1 MQQTSERAH
10 HLQSSLIRDVAEKG
24 MQMRD
29 ILPLWFGEGQWPTS
43 QIAIE
48 AAQNALQAGDHF
60 YQPNNGK
67 PRLRSALAHYMN
79 GLYGTSKTKQNI
91 TVTASGMQGLALTA
105 LALIDSGD
113 RVVCIGPVW
122 PNLGE
127 SFKIAGGQI
136 DPTTLV
142 ARDGRWHLDIEQLLA
157 KLTDKTKALL
167 INSPNNPTG
176 WVCSAEEQKSILDH
190 CRKQGIWIVADD
202 VYARLYQH
210 GSLAPGFQ
218 HLANADDLLISINSF
233 SKAWSMTGWRL
244 GWITA
249 PASLEKTFAHLT
261 EFNIACPAGFIQEA
275 GLAMIEQGEAEV
287 SLLQHRLRKALTLTR
302 TRLKHFEDI
311 SFIEPDGAFYCFFSV
326 RGLTDSL
333 AFAHA
338 LLEQTKVGLAPGLAF
353 GPAGGGCLRLCYA
366 QDEQL
371 LNKAFDRLDKGFN
384 AVRRSLIEDN

>member
-24 MQMRD
+24 MQMQD

-79 GLYGTSKTKQNI
+79 GLYGTSKTTQNI

-113 RVVCIGPVW
+113 HVVCIDPVW

-136 DPTTLV
+136 DSTTLF
-142 ARDGRWHLDIEQLLA
+142 ARDGRWHLDMEELLT
-157 KLTDKTKALL
+157 KLTHKTKALL

-176 WVCSAEEQKSILDH
+176 WVCSAEEQKTILDH

-249 PASLEKTFAHLT
+249 PATLEKTFAHLT

-287 SLLQHRLRKALTLTR
+287 SLLQHKLSKALTLTR

-353 GPAGGGCLRLCYA
+353 GPAGGGYLRLCYA
-366 QDEQL
+366 QDEQI

-384 AVRRSLIEDN
+384 AVKKSLFE

>member
-1 MQQTSERAH
+1 MQQTSERAN

-24 MQMRD
+24 MQMQD

-113 RVVCIGPVW
+113 HVVCIDPVW

-136 DPTTLV
+136 DSTTLF
-142 ARDGRWHLDIEQLLA
+142 ARDGRWHLDMEELLT
-157 KLTDKTKALL
+157 KLTHKTKALL

-176 WVCSAEEQKSILDH
+176 WVCSAEEQKTILDH
-190 CRKQGIWIVADD
+190 CRKQGIWIVSDD

-249 PASLEKTFAHLT
+249 PATLEKTFAHLT

-287 SLLQHRLRKALTLTR
+287 SLLQHKLSKALTLTR

-353 GPAGGGCLRLCYA
+353 GPAGGGYLRLCYA
-366 QDEQL
+366 QDEQI

-384 AVRRSLIEDN
+384 AVKKSLFE

>member
-24 MQMRD
+24 MQMQD

-113 RVVCIGPVW
+113 CVVCIDPVW
-122 PNLGE
+122 PNLHE

-136 DPTTLV
+136 DSTTLI
-142 ARDGRWHLDIEQLLA
+142 ARDGRWHLDMEELLA
-157 KLTDKTKALL
+157 KLTHKTKALL

-176 WVCSAEEQKSILDH
+176 WVCSTEEQKTILDH

-287 SLLQHRLRKALTLTR
+287 SLLQHKLSKALTLTR

-353 GPAGGGCLRLCYA
+353 GPAGGGYLRLCYA
-366 QDEQL
+366 QDEQI

-384 AVRRSLIEDN
+384 AVRRSLLEDK

>member
-24 MQMRD
+24 MQMQD

-113 RVVCIGPVW
+113 HVVCIDPVW

-136 DPTTLV
+136 DSTTLI
-142 ARDGRWHLDIEQLLA
+142 ARDGRWHLDMEELLA
-157 KLTDKTKALL
+157 KLTHKTKALL

-176 WVCSAEEQKSILDH
+176 WVCSAEEQKTILNH

-218 HLANADDLLISINSF
+218 HLSNADDLLISINSF

-249 PASLEKTFAHLT
+249 PATLEKTFAHLT

-287 SLLQHRLRKALTLTR
+287 SLLQHKLRKALTLTR

-326 RGLTDSL
+326 RGLKDSL

-353 GPAGGGCLRLCYA
+353 GPAGKEYLRLCYA
-366 QDEQL
+366 QDEQI

-384 AVRRSLIEDN
+384 AVKKSLFE

>member
-24 MQMRD
+24 MQMQD

-113 RVVCIGPVW
+113 HVVCIDPVW

-136 DPTTLV
+136 DSTTLI
-142 ARDGRWHLDIEQLLA
+142 ARDGRWHLDMEELLA
-157 KLTDKTKALL
+157 KLTHKTKALL

-176 WVCSAEEQKSILDH
+176 WVCSAEEQKTILDH

-249 PASLEKTFAHLT
+249 PATLEKTFAHLT

-287 SLLQHRLRKALTLTR
+287 SLLQHKLSKALTLTR

-353 GPAGGGCLRLCYA
+353 GPAGKEYLRLCYA
-366 QDEQL
+366 QDEQI

-384 AVRRSLIEDN
+384 AVKKSLFE

>member
-24 MQMRD
+24 MQMQD

-113 RVVCIGPVW
+113 HVVCIDPVW

-136 DPTTLV
+136 DSTTLI
-142 ARDGRWHLDIEQLLA
+142 ARDGRWHLDMEELLA
-157 KLTDKTKALL
+157 KLTHKTKALL

-176 WVCSAEEQKSILDH
+176 WVCSTEEQKTILDH

-249 PASLEKTFAHLT
+249 PATLEKTFAHLT

-287 SLLQHRLRKALTLTR
+287 SLLQHRLGKALTLTR

-338 LLEQTKVGLAPGLAF
+338 LLEQTKVGIAPGLAF
-353 GPAGGGCLRLCYA
+353 GPAGEGYLRLCYA
-366 QDEQL
+366 QDEQI

-384 AVRRSLIEDN
+384 AVKRSLLE

>member
-1 MQQTSERAH
+1 MKQTSERAN
-10 HLQSSLIRDVAEKG
+10 HLKSSLIRDVAEKG
-24 MQMRD
+24 MQMQD

-48 AAQNALQAGDHF
+48 AVQNALQAGDHF

-142 ARDGRWHLDIEQLLA
+142 ARDGRWHLDMEQLLA

-176 WVCSAEEQKSILDH
+176 WVCSTEEQKIILDH

-218 HLANADDLLISINSF
+218 HLASADDLLVSINSF

-249 PASLEKTFAHLT
+249 PAALEKTFAHLT

-275 GLAMIEQGEAEV
+275 GLAMIEKGEVEV

-302 TRLKHFEDI
+302 TRLKNFQDI

-353 GPAGGGCLRLCYA
+353 GAAGGGYLRLCYA

-384 AVRRSLIEDN
+384 AVRRSLLEDN

>member
-1 MQQTSERAH
+1 MQQASERAH

-24 MQMRD
+24 MQMQD

-43 QIAIE
+43 KIAIQ
-48 AAQNALQAGDHF
+48 AAQNALKAGDHF

-79 GLYGTSKTKQNI
+79 GLYGTSETEQNI

-113 RVVCIGPVW
+113 RVVSIDPVW

-142 ARDGRWHLDIEQLLA
+142 ARDGRWHLDMEQLLA

-176 WVCSAEEQKSILDH
+176 WVCSAEEQKIILDH

-210 GSLAPGFQ
+210 GSVAPGFQ

-249 PASLEKTFAHLT
+249 PAALEKTFAHLT

-275 GLAMIEQGEAEV
+275 GLAMIEQGEGEV
-287 SLLQHRLRKALTLTR
+287 SLLQRRLRKALTLTR
-302 TRLKHFEDI
+302 ARLKHFEDI

-333 AFAHA
+333 TFAHA

-353 GPAGGGCLRLCYA
+353 GPAGGGYLRLCYA
-366 QDEQL
+366 QDERI

-384 AVRRSLIEDN
+384 AVKRSLLE

>member
-24 MQMRD
+24 MQMQD

-79 GLYGTSKTKQNI
+79 GLYGTSKTKKNI

-105 LALIDSGD
+105 LALIDGGD
-113 RVVCIGPVW
+113 RVVCIDPVW

-142 ARDGRWHLDIEQLLA
+142 ARDGRWHLDMEQLLA

-176 WVCSAEEQKSILDH
+176 WVCSAEEQKIILDH
-190 CRKQGIWIVADD
+190 CRKRGIWIVSDD

-210 GSLAPGFQ
+210 GPLAPGFQ

-244 GWITA
+244 GWVTA
-249 PASLEKTFAHLT
+249 PAALEKTFAHLT

-287 SLLQHRLRKALTLTR
+287 SLLQHRLSKALTLTR
-302 TRLKHFEDI
+302 TRLKNLAGV

-326 RGLTDSL
+326 QGLTDSL

-338 LLEQTKVGLAPGLAF
+338 ILEKTKVGLAPGLAF
-353 GPAGGGCLRLCYA
+353 GPAGEGYLRLCYA
-366 QDEQL
+366 QDEKI
-371 LNKAFDRLDKGFN
+371 LNEAFDRLDKGFN
-384 AVRRSLIEDN
+384 AVRSSLLG

>member
-24 MQMRD
+24 MQMQD

-113 RVVCIGPVW
+113 HVVCIDPVW

-136 DPTTLV
+136 DSTTLI
-142 ARDGRWHLDIEQLLA
+142 ARDGRWHLDMEELLA
-157 KLTDKTKALL
+157 KLTHKTKALL

-176 WVCSAEEQKSILDH
+176 WVCSAEEQKTILDH
-190 CRKQGIWIVADD
+190 CRKQRIWIVADD

-249 PASLEKTFAHLT
+249 PATLEKTFAHLT

-287 SLLQHRLRKALTLTR
+287 SLLQHKLRKALTLTR

-353 GPAGGGCLRLCYA
+353 GPAGKEYLRLCYA
-366 QDEQL
+366 QDEQI
-371 LNKAFDRLDKGFN
+371 LNKAFNRLDKGFN
-384 AVRRSLIEDN
+384 AVKRSLLET

>member
-1 MQQTSERAH
+1 MRQTSERAH

-24 MQMRD
+24 MQMQD

-48 AAQNALQAGDHF
+48 AAQNALLAGDHF

-67 PRLRSALAHYMN
+67 PRLRSALARYMN
-79 GLYGTSKTKQNI
+79 GLYGTNKTTQNI

-113 RVVCIGPVW
+113 HVVCIDPVW

-136 DPTTLV
+136 DSTTLF
-142 ARDGRWHLDIEQLLA
+142 ARDGRWHLDMEELLT
-157 KLTDKTKALL
+157 KLTHKTKALL

-176 WVCSAEEQKSILDH
+176 WVCSAEEQKTILDH

-287 SLLQHRLRKALTLTR
+287 SLLQHKLSKALTLTR

-338 LLEQTKVGLAPGLAF
+338 LLEKTKVGLAPGLAF
-353 GPAGGGCLRLCYA
+353 GPAGGGYLRLCYA
-366 QDEQL
+366 QDEQI

-384 AVRRSLIEDN
+384 AVKKSLFE

>member
-24 MQMRD
+24 MQMQD

-113 RVVCIGPVW
+113 HVVCIDPVW

-136 DPTTLV
+136 DSTILI
-142 ARDGRWHLDIEQLLA
+142 ARDGRWHLDMEELLA
-157 KLTDKTKALL
+157 KLTHKTKALL

-176 WVCSAEEQKSILDH
+176 WVCSAEEQKTILDH

-249 PASLEKTFAHLT
+249 PATLEKTFAHLT

-287 SLLQHRLRKALTLTR
+287 SLLQHKLRKALTLTR

-353 GPAGGGCLRLCYA
+353 GPAGKEYLRLCYA
-366 QDEQL
+366 QDEQI

-384 AVRRSLIEDN
+384 AVKRSLLES

>member
-24 MQMRD
+24 MQMQD

-67 PRLRSALAHYMN
+67 PRLRSALARYMN
-79 GLYGTSKTKQNI
+79 GLYGTSKTTQNI

-113 RVVCIGPVW
+113 HVVCIDPVW

-136 DPTTLV
+136 DSTNLI
-142 ARDGRWHLDIEQLLA
+142 ARDGRWHLDMEELLA
-157 KLTDKTKALL
+157 KLTHKTKALL

-176 WVCSAEEQKSILDH
+176 WVCSAEEQKTILDH

-249 PASLEKTFAHLT
+249 PATLEKTFAHLT

-287 SLLQHRLRKALTLTR
+287 SLLQHKLRKALTLTR

-326 RGLTDSL
+326 RGLKDSL

-353 GPAGGGCLRLCYA
+353 GPAGGGYLRLCYA
-366 QDEQL
+366 QDEQI

-384 AVRRSLIEDN
+384 AVKKSLFE

>member
-1 MQQTSERAH
+1 MQQASERAH

-24 MQMRD
+24 MQMQD

-67 PRLRSALAHYMN
+67 PRLRSALARYMN
-79 GLYGTSKTKQNI
+79 GLYGTSKTTQNI

-113 RVVCIGPVW
+113 HVVCIDPVW

-136 DPTTLV
+136 DSTSLI
-142 ARDGRWHLDIEQLLA
+142 ARDGRWHLDMEELLA
-157 KLTDKTKALL
+157 KLTHKTKALL

-176 WVCSAEEQKSILDH
+176 WVCSAEEQKPILDH

-202 VYARLYQH
+202 VYARLYRH

-249 PASLEKTFAHLT
+249 PATLEKTFAHLT

-287 SLLQHRLRKALTLTR
+287 SLLQHKLSKALTLTR

-353 GPAGGGCLRLCYA
+353 GPAGGGYLRLCYA
-366 QDEQL
+366 QDEQI

-384 AVRRSLIEDN
+384 AVKKSLFE

>member
-24 MQMRD
+24 MQMQD

-113 RVVCIGPVW
+113 HVVCIDPVW

-136 DPTTLV
+136 DSTTLI
-142 ARDGRWHLDIEQLLA
+142 ARDGRWHLDMEELLA

-176 WVCSAEEQKSILDH
+176 WVCSAEEQKTILDH

-249 PASLEKTFAHLT
+249 PATLEKTFAHLT

-287 SLLQHRLRKALTLTR
+287 SLLQHKLRKALTLTR

-353 GPAGGGCLRLCYA
+353 GPAGKEYLRLCYA
-366 QDEQL
+366 QDEQF

-384 AVRRSLIEDN
+384 AVKRSLLE

>member
-24 MQMRD
+24 MQMQD

-113 RVVCIGPVW
+113 HVVCIDPVW

-136 DPTTLV
+136 DSTTLF
-142 ARDGRWHLDIEQLLA
+142 ARDGRWHLDMEELLT
-157 KLTDKTKALL
+157 KLTHKTKALL

-176 WVCSAEEQKSILDH
+176 WVCSAEEQKTILDH

-249 PASLEKTFAHLT
+249 PTALEKTFAHLT

-287 SLLQHRLRKALTLTR
+287 SLLQHKLSKALTLTR

-326 RGLTDSL
+326 RGLKDSL

-353 GPAGGGCLRLCYA
+353 GPAGGGYLRLCYA
-366 QDEQL
+366 QDEQI

-384 AVRRSLIEDN
+384 AVKKSLFE

>member
-10 HLQSSLIRDVAEKG
+10 HMQSSLIRDVAEKG
-24 MQMRD
+24 MQMQD
-29 ILPLWFGEGQWPTS
+29 VLPLWFGEGQWPTS

-67 PRLRSALAHYMN
+67 PRLRSALAYYMN
-79 GLYGTSKTKQNI
+79 GLYGTSKTIQNI
-91 TVTASGMQGLALTA
+91 TVTASGMQALALTA

-113 RVVCIGPVW
+113 HVVCIDPVW

-136 DPTTLV
+136 DSTTLF
-142 ARDGRWHLDIEQLLA
+142 ARDGRWHLDMEELLA
-157 KLTDKTKALL
+157 KLTHKTKALL

-176 WVCSAEEQKSILDH
+176 WVCSAEEQKTILDH

-249 PASLEKTFAHLT
+249 PATLEKTFAHLT

-287 SLLQHRLRKALTLTR
+287 SLLQHKLRKALTLTR

-353 GPAGGGCLRLCYA
+353 GPAGGGYLRLCYA
-366 QDEQL
+366 QDEQI

-384 AVRRSLIEDN
+384 AVKKSLFE

>member
-24 MQMRD
+24 MQMQD

-79 GLYGTSKTKQNI
+79 GLYGTNKTRQNI

-105 LALIDSGD
+105 LALIDGGD
-113 RVVCIGPVW
+113 RVVCIDPVW

-127 SFKIAGGQI
+127 SFKIAGGEI

-142 ARDGRWHLDIEQLLA
+142 ARNGRWHLDMEQLLA

-176 WVCSAEEQKSILDH
+176 WVCSAEEQKIILDH

-249 PASLEKTFAHLT
+249 PANLEKTFAHLT

-287 SLLQHRLRKALTLTR
+287 SLLQHRLRRALTLTR

-338 LLEQTKVGLAPGLAF
+338 LLDQTKVGLAPGLAF
-353 GPAGGGCLRLCYA
+353 GPAGKGYLRLCYA
-366 QDEQL
+366 QDEQI

-384 AVRRSLIEDN
+384 AVRRSLIEDK

>member
-24 MQMRD
+24 MQMQN

-113 RVVCIGPVW
+113 HVVCIDPVW

-136 DPTTLV
+136 DSTTLI
-142 ARDGRWHLDIEQLLA
+142 ARDGRWHLDMEELLA
-157 KLTDKTKALL
+157 KLTHKTKALL

-176 WVCSAEEQKSILDH
+176 WVCSAEEQKTILDH

-233 SKAWSMTGWRL
+233 SKTWSMTGWRL

-249 PASLEKTFAHLT
+249 PATLEKTFAHLT

-275 GLAMIEQGEAEV
+275 GLAMIEKGEAEV
-287 SLLQHRLRKALTLTR
+287 SLLQHKLRKALTLTR

-333 AFAHA
+333 DFAHA

-353 GPAGGGCLRLCYA
+353 GPAGGGYLRLCYA
-366 QDEQL
+366 QDEQI

-384 AVRRSLIEDN
+384 AVKRSLLE

>member
-24 MQMRD
+24 MQMQD

-67 PRLRSALAHYMN
+67 PRLRSALARYMN
-79 GLYGTSKTKQNI
+79 GLYGTSKTTQNI

-113 RVVCIGPVW
+113 HVVCIDPVW

-136 DPTTLV
+136 DSTTLI
-142 ARDGRWHLDIEQLLA
+142 ARDGRWHLDMEELLA
-157 KLTDKTKALL
+157 KLTHKTKALL

-176 WVCSAEEQKSILDH
+176 WVCSAEEQKTILDH

-218 HLANADDLLISINSF
+218 HLGDADDLLISINSF

-249 PASLEKTFAHLT
+249 PATLEKTFAHLT

-287 SLLQHRLRKALTLTR
+287 SLLQHKLRKALTLTR

-353 GPAGGGCLRLCYA
+353 GPAGKEYLRLCYA
-366 QDEQL
+366 QDEQI

-384 AVRRSLIEDN
+384 AVKRSLLES

>member
-1 MQQTSERAH
+1 MRQTSERAH

-24 MQMRD
+24 MQMQD

-79 GLYGTSKTKQNI
+79 GLYGTSKTRQNI

-105 LALIDSGD
+105 LALIDRGD
-113 RVVCIGPVW
+113 RVVCIDPVW

-127 SFKIAGGQI
+127 SFKIAGGEI

-142 ARDGRWHLDIEQLLA
+142 ARDGRWHLDMEQLLA

-176 WVCSAEEQKSILDH
+176 WVCSAEEQKTILDH

-249 PASLEKTFAHLT
+249 PANLEKTFAHLT

-275 GLAMIEQGEAEV
+275 GLAMIEQGEEEV

-302 TRLKHFEDI
+302 SRLKHFKDI

-338 LLEQTKVGLAPGLAF
+338 LLDQTKVGLAPGLAF
-353 GPAGGGCLRLCYA
+353 GPAGGGYLRLCYA
-366 QDEQL
+366 QDEQI

-384 AVRRSLIEDN
+384 AVRGALLEDK

>member
-24 MQMRD
+24 MQMQD

-113 RVVCIGPVW
+113 HVVCIDPVW

-136 DPTTLV
+136 DSTTLF
-142 ARDGRWHLDIEQLLA
+142 ARDGRWHLDMEELLT
-157 KLTDKTKALL
+157 KLTHKTKALL

-176 WVCSAEEQKSILDH
+176 WVCSAEEQKTILDH

-249 PASLEKTFAHLT
+249 PATLEKTFAHLT

-287 SLLQHRLRKALTLTR
+287 SLLQHKLRKALTLTR

-353 GPAGGGCLRLCYA
+353 GPAGKEYLRLCYA
-366 QDEQL
+366 QDEQI

-384 AVRRSLIEDN
+384 AVKRSLLES

>member
-24 MQMRD
+24 MQMQD
-29 ILPLWFGEGQWPTS
+29 ILPLWFGEGQGPTS

-79 GLYGTSKTKQNI
+79 GFYGTSKTKQNI

-113 RVVCIGPVW
+113 HVVCIDPVW

-136 DPTTLV
+136 DSTTLI
-142 ARDGRWHLDIEQLLA
+142 ARDGRWHLDMEQLLA
-157 KLTDKTKALL
+157 KLTNKTKVLL

-176 WVCSAEEQKSILDH
+176 WVCSAEEQKIILDH
-190 CRKQGIWIVADD
+190 CRKQGIWIVSDD

-218 HLANADDLLISINSF
+218 NLANADDLLISINSF

-249 PASLEKTFAHLT
+249 PAALEKTFAHLT

-287 SLLQHRLRKALTLTR
+287 SLLQHKLSKALTLTR

-353 GPAGGGCLRLCYA
+353 GPAGGGYLRLCYA
-366 QDEQL
+366 QDEQI

-384 AVRRSLIEDN
+384 AVRSSLLE

>member
-24 MQMRD
+24 MQMQD

-113 RVVCIGPVW
+113 HVVCIDPVW

-136 DPTTLV
+136 DSTTLI
-142 ARDGRWHLDIEQLLA
+142 ARDGRWHLDMEELLA
-157 KLTDKTKALL
+157 KLTHKTKALL

-176 WVCSAEEQKSILDH
+176 WVCSVEEQKIILDH

-287 SLLQHRLRKALTLTR
+287 SLLQHKLSKALTLTR

-353 GPAGGGCLRLCYA
+353 GPAGGGYLRLCYA
-366 QDEQL
+366 QDEQI

-384 AVRRSLIEDN
+384 AVKRSLFE

>member
-24 MQMRD
+24 MQMQD

-79 GLYGTSKTKQNI
+79 GLYGTCKTKQNI
-91 TVTASGMQGLALTA
+91 TITASGMQGLALTA

-113 RVVCIGPVW
+113 HVVCIDPVW

-136 DPTTLV
+136 DSTTLI
-142 ARDGRWHLDIEQLLA
+142 ARDGRWHLDMEQLLA
-157 KLTDKTKALL
+157 KLTNKTKVLL

-176 WVCSAEEQKSILDH
+176 WVCSAEEQKIILDH
-190 CRKQGIWIVADD
+190 CRKQGIWIVSDD

-244 GWITA
+244 GWVTA
-249 PASLEKTFAHLT
+249 PAALEKTFAHLT

-287 SLLQHRLRKALTLTR
+287 SLLQHRLSKALTLTR
-302 TRLKHFEDI
+302 SRLKHLAGV

-338 LLEQTKVGLAPGLAF
+338 ILEQTKVGLAPGLAF
-353 GPAGGGCLRLCYA
+353 GPAGEGYLRLCYA
-366 QDEQL
+366 QDEQI
-371 LNKAFDRLDKGFN
+371 LNEAFDRLDKGFN
-384 AVRRSLIEDN
+384 AVRNSLLE

>member
-1 MQQTSERAH
+1 MQQTSERAF
-10 HLQSSLIRDVAEKG
+10 HLKSSLIRDVAEKG
-24 MQMRD
+24 MKMQD

-48 AAQNALQAGDHF
+48 AVQNALQAGDHF

-79 GLYGTSKTKQNI
+79 GLYGTNKTEQNI

-113 RVVCIGPVW
+113 RVVCIHPVW
-122 PNLGE
+122 PHLGA

-142 ARDGRWHLDIEQLLA
+142 ARDGRWHLDMEQLLA
-157 KLTDKTKALL
+157 KLTNKTKVLL

-176 WVCSAEEQKSILDH
+176 WVCSAEEQKIILDH
-190 CRKQGIWIVADD
+190 CRKQGIWIVSDD

-249 PASLEKTFAHLT
+249 PAALEKTFAHLT

-275 GLAMIEQGEAEV
+275 GLAMIERGEAEV
-287 SLLQHRLRKALTLTR
+287 SLLQHRLSKALTLTR
-302 TRLKHFEDI
+302 SRLKHLAGV

-338 LLEQTKVGLAPGLAF
+338 ILEQTKVGLAPGLAF
-353 GPAGGGCLRLCYA
+353 GPAGEGYLRLCYA
-366 QDEQL
+366 QDEQI
-371 LNKAFDRLDKGFN
+371 LNEAFDRLDEGFN
-384 AVRRSLIEDN
+384 AVRNSLLE

>member
-24 MQMRD
+24 MQMQD

-67 PRLRSALAHYMN
+67 PRLRSALARYMN

-113 RVVCIGPVW
+113 HVVCIDPVW

-136 DPTTLV
+136 DSTNLI
-142 ARDGRWHLDIEQLLA
+142 ARDGRWHLDMEQLLA

-176 WVCSAEEQKSILDH
+176 WVCSAEEQKIILDH

-249 PASLEKTFAHLT
+249 PATLEKTFAHPT

-287 SLLQHRLRKALTLTR
+287 SLLQHKLRKALTLTR

-353 GPAGGGCLRLCYA
+353 GPAGGGYLRLCYA
-366 QDEQL
+366 QDEQF

-384 AVRRSLIEDN
+384 AVKRSLLE

>member
-24 MQMRD
+24 MQMQD

-113 RVVCIGPVW
+113 HVVCIDPVW

-127 SFKIAGGQI
+127 SFKISGGQI
-136 DPTTLV
+136 DSTNLI
-142 ARDGRWHLDIEQLLA
+142 ARDGRWHLDMEELLA
-157 KLTDKTKALL
+157 KLTHKTKALL

-176 WVCSAEEQKSILDH
+176 WVCSAEEQKTILDH

-249 PASLEKTFAHLT
+249 PATLEKTFAHLT

-287 SLLQHRLRKALTLTR
+287 SLLQHKLRKALTLTR

-353 GPAGGGCLRLCYA
+353 GPAGKEYLRLCYA
-366 QDEQL
+366 QDEQF
-371 LNKAFDRLDKGFN
+371 LNKAFDRLDKGFS
-384 AVRRSLIEDN
+384 AVKRSLLES

>member
-1 MQQTSERAH
+1 MQQASERAH

-24 MQMRD
+24 MQMQD
-29 ILPLWFGEGQWPTS
+29 ILPLWFGEGHWPTS

-79 GLYGTSKTKQNI
+79 GFYGTSKTKQNI

-113 RVVCIGPVW
+113 RVVCIDPVW

-136 DPTTLV
+136 DPITLV
-142 ARDGRWHLDIEQLLA
+142 ARDGRWHLDMEQLLA

-176 WVCSAEEQKSILDH
+176 WVCSAEEQKIILDH
-190 CRKQGIWIVADD
+190 CRKQGIWIVSDD

-244 GWITA
+244 GWVTA
-249 PASLEKTFAHLT
+249 PAALEKTFAHLT

-287 SLLQHRLRKALTLTR
+287 SLLQHRLSKALTLTR
-302 TRLKHFEDI
+302 SRLKHLAGV

-338 LLEQTKVGLAPGLAF
+338 ILEQTKVGLAPGLAF
-353 GPAGGGCLRLCYA
+353 GPAGEGYLRLCYA
-366 QDEQL
+366 QDEQT
-371 LNKAFDRLDKGFN
+371 LNEAFDRLDKGFN
-384 AVRRSLIEDN
+384 AVRSSLLE

>member
-10 HLQSSLIRDVAEKG
+10 QLKSSLIRDVAEKG
-24 MQMRD
+24 MQMQD

-43 QIAIE
+43 QIAIT

-105 LALIDSGD
+105 LALIDSGH
-113 RVVCIGPVW
+113 RVVCIDPVW

-136 DPTTLV
+136 DSTTLI
-142 ARDGRWHLDIEQLLA
+142 ARDGRWHLDMEQLLA
-157 KLTDKTKALL
+157 KLTNKTKVLL

-176 WVCSAEEQKSILDH
+176 WVCSAEEQKIILDH
-190 CRKQGIWIVADD
+190 CRKQGIWIVSDD

-249 PASLEKTFAHLT
+249 PAALEKTFAHLT

-287 SLLQHRLRKALTLTR
+287 SLLQHRLSKALTLTR
-302 TRLKHFEDI
+302 SRLKHLAGV

-338 LLEQTKVGLAPGLAF
+338 ILEQTKVGLAPGLAF
-353 GPAGGGCLRLCYA
+353 GPAGEGYLRLCYA
-366 QDEQL
+366 QDEQI
-371 LNKAFDRLDKGFN
+371 LNEAFDRLDKGFN
-384 AVRRSLIEDN
+384 AVRNSLLE